1 MKTVLKRIAIA
12 AAVAGAVSVAS
23 ATPIIGIANLSFGQ
37 VNITFGNV
45 DWNPP
50 INDPPN
56 AVKTYGAFV
65 TAGNANTG
73 SFKGGPFGTTIFDPT
88 TLGLVQD
95 MSSFPDANF
104 IPIGPGF
111 TPKFISFAAKPGWIF
126 DAYNLAPGSPIPGSP
141 YVLTESGGNVAATIT
156 LSGLGCDDG
165 GGNANGV
172 CDVGDEITKWTG
184 IFSSNYTNAT
194 IAGLAAILGTCVPS
208 PLNPA
213 GPAICPHLANN
224 AWSGTFEA
232 TALPEPGSM
241 ALLGLGLIGLAA
253 TRRRSAKTVK

>member
-50 INDPPN
+50 INNPPN
-56 AVKTYGAFV
+56 FVKTYGGFF
-65 TAGNANTG
+65 TAGGANTG
-73 SFKGGPFGTTIFDPT
+73 LFAGPAFAGVTV
-88 TLGLVQD
+88 GSVQD

-104 IPIGPGF
+104 IPIGPGL

-141 YVLTESGGNVAATIT
+141 YVLTETGGNVAATIT
-156 LSGLGCDDG
+156 LSGLACDDG

-172 CDVGDEITKWTG
+172 CDVGDDITKWTG
-184 IFSSNYTNAT
+184 IFSAQYTNAT
-194 IAGLAAILGTCVPS
+194 IASLAAILGGCVPF
-208 PLNPA
+208 PLNVLGPLVCPA
-213 GPAICPHLANN
+213 LPNN
-224 AWSGTFEA
+224 TWSGTFEA

-241 ALLGLGLIGLAA
+241 ALLGLGLVGLAA